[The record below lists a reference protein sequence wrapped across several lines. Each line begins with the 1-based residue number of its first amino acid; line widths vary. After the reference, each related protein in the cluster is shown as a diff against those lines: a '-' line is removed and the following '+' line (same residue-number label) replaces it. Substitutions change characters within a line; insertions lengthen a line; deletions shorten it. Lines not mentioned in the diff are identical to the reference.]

1 MEAIILCGIQASGK
15 STFVRERW
23 YESHVRINL
32 DMLKTRNREDIVL
45 FACLAAKTPVVIDNT
60 NPTRAQRLRYLA
72 LARAAGY
79 ESVVLYFFETTVVA
93 ALARNAVRPER
104 NRVLELAIRGTAGK
118 LETPSLDEGWD
129 RLVVV
134 SMLASGGF
142 ETRDATCCR

>member
-15 STFVRERW
+15 STIARERW
-23 YESHVRINL
+23 FESHVRINL

-45 FACLAAKTPVVIDNT
+45 FACLAAKTPVVVDNT
-60 NPTRAQRLRYLA
+60 NPTRVQRGRYLK

-79 ESVVLYFFETTVVA
+79 ESVVLYFFETTVDA
-93 ALARNAVRPER
+93 ALARNAVRPEG
-104 NRVLELAIRGTAGK
+104 NRVLELAIRGMAGK

-134 SMLASGGF
+134 SMRAGGGF
-142 ETRDATCCR
+142 ESRDAT